1 MIALAIIVFSG
12 LMMVS
17 NVSYYSF
24 KDIDFHNK
32 VPFMAMLVVVMVFVF
47 SAIDPPI
54 TLFGGFMLY
63 ALSGPVISVTRR
75 FRKRGKAE

>member
-1 MIALAIIVFSG
+1 MLALPIIVFVG

-24 KDIDFHNK
+24 KDIDFHNR
-32 VPFMAMLVVVMVFVF
+32 VPFVVMLVVVLVFVF
-47 SAIDPPI
+47 TSIDPPI

-63 ALSGPVISVTRR
+63 ALSGPVISILRR
-75 FRKRGKAE
+75 FKKRGKTE